1 MASMAGS
8 FLVAKPKLQDPNF
21 RQAVVLL
28 LEHGDQGAFGVV
40 VNRPTKMKSLPFPV
54 FTGGPCSEQGLRMIH
69 GHEEW
74 IGPDEDEEAVNI
86 APGVY
91 LGDASCLKFLGDP
104 DPEITLR
111 FRMFNGYA
119 GWGADQLEQELVNGS
134 WMLVA
139 ANAELLFD
147 VAPEDL
153 WDHLMPTTIPQPSV
167 N

>member
-1 MASMAGS
+1 MASLAGS
-8 FLVAKPKLQDPNF
+8 FLVAKPVLQDPNF
-21 RQAVVLL
+21 RQTVVLL
-28 LEHGDQGAFGVV
+28 LEHGEQGAFGVV
-40 VNRPTKMKSLPFPV
+40 VNRPTKVKSLPFPV
-54 FTGGPCSEQGLRMIH
+54 FTGGPCPEEGLRMLH

-74 IGPDEDEEAVNI
+74 IEPDEDEESINV

-91 LGDASCLKFLGDP
+91 LGDASCLKHLGE
-104 DPEITLR
+104 PEPGSVLR

-119 GWGADQLEQELVNGS
+119 GWGADQLEKELVAGA
-134 WMLVA
+134 WMVVP

-147 VAPEDL
+147 MAPEEL